1 MHEEKKK
8 YVTHFAVNCTHRP
21 PWSLSSISGNLG
33 HFICFS
39 YDTVPPS
46 YIYSLCDTHRW
57 HFSFINVLWTNHHV
71 YVKHTQSIKPS
82 SPQPLTGAQ
91 FDSQMHSSS
100 PKTGAS
106 MTDRDATQQPK
117 QVQNNVLSVSFPPQT
132 LLTCA
137 LLFYPHRIPCGHT
150 YKKKKRQKE
159 THKACCPIVQ
169 SWHCISPSWA
179 TDLLLYWEKR
189 AAMKKKK
196 KNLSQRKSGMLP
208 NASWVF
214 KSHYLRSTSWTVNEK

>member
-1 MHEEKKK
+1 M
-8 YVTHFAVNCTHRP
+8 
-21 PWSLSSISGNLG
+21 
-33 HFICFS
+33 
-39 YDTVPPS
+39 PPS

-117 QVQNNVLSVSFPPQT
+117 QVQNNVLSVSFSPPDFT
-132 LLTCA
+132 HLRSPFLPS
-137 LLFYPHRIPCGHT
+137 PHSMRAHIQ
-150 YKKKKRQKE
+150 KKKKDRKKPTRRAVPLCNPDIVFPHPELLTYCSTGRKE
-159 THKACCPIVQ
+159 QQWRRRI
-169 SWHCISPSWA
+169 
-179 TDLLLYWEKR
+179 
-189 AAMKKKK
+189 
-196 KNLSQRKSGMLP
+196 
-208 NASWVF
+208 
-214 KSHYLRSTSWTVNEK
+214 